1 MLPPTPEALEQM
13 YLEHD
18 AFREK
23 ALQWD
28 KNEELWIKEWEAR
41 KKELDQQYESR
52 QLNAGENGEQTV
64 ESWDPSKPKHEVKEN
79 TDLVKMSEIDLLE
92 R

>member
-52 QLNAGENGEQTV
+52 
-64 ESWDPSKPKHEVKEN
+64 
-79 TDLVKMSEIDLLE
+79 
-92 R
+92 